1 MKRMILVLTLTAMLV
16 VTALPAL
23 AQNFNEESGKMD
35 DSGEPNT
42 PECDWYYFDETRE
55 YDAWYEY
62 WCHYRGWGW
71 EFVFWTWAD

>member
-1 MKRMILVLTLTAMLV
+1 MKRLILVLTLTAMMLA
-16 VTALPAL
+16 TALSAS
-23 AQNFNEESGKMD
+23 AQEFDEDSGKLD
-35 DSGEPNT
+35 NGEPNA
-42 PECDWYYFDETRE
+42 PECDWYYFDETHE